1 MACQPCSNQTDM
13 PLRLT
18 DLKRQYISMLIY
30 LKLDKLIFDVLKL
43 KYTRKLM
50 QKPRRD
56 ADPIVV
62 ARAS

>member
-1 MACQPCSNQTDM
+1 M